1 MLKRWLVL
9 AVACALLV
17 GACGDDDGG
26 SGGGGGG
33 GGEVT
38 KLKVGVIPIA
48 DVAPLYLGMQ
58 QGFFK
63 DENLEIEP
71 QLAEGGAAIV
81 PSVVSGDYQFGFSN
95 VTSLIIAASKN
106 LPVQII
112 AQGVLGG
119 TGKDDAWDGVVVPKG
134 SKIKT
139 AKDFEGASVAVNTL
153 NNIGP
158 LAMNNSMEK
167 AGADYTKIKYV
178 EVPFPEMNA
187 ALEAGRVDAAW
198 EVEPAFSGG
207 KAAGGTAIMNPYEET
222 APNLTVATYFATKEY
237 IGKNADVVDRFKRAI
252 EKSLDYASQN
262 PDAVRKV
269 IGTYTEIPAE
279 VLDKITL
286 PQWKADLNQPTIE
299 LNAELA
305 KKYGFIEEIP
315 SIDDLIWKAD

>member
-1 MLKRWLVL
+1 MRKTWVVLV
-9 AVACALLV
+9 VACAVLV

-26 SGGGGGG
+26 GSSGGGAGD
-33 GGEVT
+33 VT
-38 KLKVGVIPIA
+38 TLKVGVIPIA

-63 DENLEIEP
+63 DEKLEIQP

-95 VTSLIIAASKN
+95 VTSLIIATSKN
-106 LPVQII
+106 LTVQIV
-112 AQGVLGG
+112 AQGVLAG
-119 TGKDDAWDGVVVPKG
+119 TGPDDAWDGVVVPKG
-134 SKIKT
+134 SDIKEP
-139 AKDFEGASVAVNTL
+139 KDFEGKSVAVNTL

-158 LAMNNSMEK
+158 LVMNESMEK

-207 KAAGGTAIMNPYEET
+207 KAAGGRASMHPYEET

-237 IGKNADVVDRFKRAI
+237 IAKNKDVVDAFKRAN
-252 EKSLDYASQN
+252 ENSLDYAQPN
-262 PDAVRKV
+262 PDEVRKV
-269 IGTYTEIPAE
+269 NTTYTEIP
-279 VLDKITL
+279 
-286 PQWKADLNQPTIE
+286 P
-299 LNAELA
+299 
-305 KKYGFIEEIP
+305 
-315 SIDDLIWKAD
+315 

>member
-1 MLKRWLVL
+1 MVKRYVVL

-17 GACGDDDGG
+17 GACGDDEE
-26 SGGGGGG
+26 SGGAGGGD
-33 GGEVT
+33 EVT
-38 KLKVGVIPIA
+38 TLKVGVIPIA
-48 DVAPLYLGMQ
+48 DVAPLYLGMKK
-58 QGFFK
+58 GFFK
-63 DENLEIEP
+63 KENLEIEP

-106 LPVQII
+106 LPVQIVS
-112 AQGVLGG
+112 QGVLGG

-134 SKIKT
+134 SDIKT
-139 AKDFEGASVAVNTL
+139 PQDFEGKSVAVNTL

-207 KAAGGTAIMNPYEET
+207 KAAGGKAIMNPYEET
-222 APNLTVATYFATKEY
+222 APNLTVATYFATKDY
-237 IGKNADVVDRFKRAI
+237 IGKNGDVVERFKRAI

-262 PDAVRKV
+262 PDEVREV
-269 IGTYTEIPAE
+269 IGTYTEIPPE

-286 PQWKADLNQPTIE
+286 PQWTPDLNVPTIE
-299 LNAELA
+299 LNAELSE
-305 KKYGFIEEIP
+305 KYGFIEEQP
-315 SIDDLIWKAD
+315 SIDDLIWKGE